1 MEEKAV
7 TKIHL
12 DLTEE
17 IERKE
22 IENKNSQNKLED
34 IKSKIQLQDQQYKEG
49 SDRKNMLTERKNTEI
64 EIGIQLEA
72 QIAKQPC
79 SNEDI
84 KNQLERIEN
93 LNKHILEAESDIRI
107 NTTELN
113 SFRFQEKELIDSLP
127 YLKIEDQKRVTKEI
141 FGEYITW
148 PFDESLKFF
157 HLSDRTMI
165 LHKLEEKEQI
175 LMNKKISLEEEVK
188 RLEEMR
194 KELKKEEKDVLE
206 KYTLALKQRDEC
218 VRVNKDL
225 NNKIEKTISMKPED
239 LERQRK
245 EFEDVRSN
253 LETLRAKYKA
263 AEDESIEKEKWMKE
277 QREQIEVNRE
287 KMMDNIGKT
296 LHNLSETLRYTD
308 ESLQNIESRL
318 LNMAQNIKESN
329 QKFEAAVN
337 KNLQEFQCQDEQLLD
352 KEKAIIAK
360 YNDLNAQ
367 LGKYLQKIRGFKKN

>member
-1 MEEKAV
+1 
-7 TKIHL
+7 
-12 DLTEE
+12 
-17 IERKE
+17 
-22 IENKNSQNKLED
+22 
-34 IKSKIQLQDQQYKEG
+34 
-49 SDRKNMLTERKNTEI
+49 
-64 EIGIQLEA
+64 
-72 QIAKQPC
+72 
-79 SNEDI
+79 
-84 KNQLERIEN
+84 
-93 LNKHILEAESDIRI
+93 
-107 NTTELN
+107 
-113 SFRFQEKELIDSLP
+113 
-127 YLKIEDQKRVTKEI
+127 
-141 FGEYITW
+141 
-148 PFDESLKFF
+148 
-157 HLSDRTMI
+157 MI

-194 KELKKEEKDVLE
+194 MELKKEEKDVLE

-225 NNKIEKTISMKPED
+225 TNKIEKTISMKPED

-277 QREQIEVNRE
+277 QREQIEVNME

>member
-1 MEEKAV
+1 MKQNLSSQGGEYRSIQKQVSLTKSIHNKTFQSYGSKEDLIFARENTEVYRQIIDKALFVLKYDRIKSSAELIDTPSTIGVMEFFKFLLSKWDPSLPTQTFSAEDIIDLYKLMDYPFPMNKNFFSPVGNPSCHPFVVQQIAYLCYGYLQSYQNSEFDPFSDKRVFQIEESDVLDEDALYDKISDFLLIRHGSKCDEKNNPEVMKDLELIQQEIIRVKQKLEQNLLFEKERITKEIMEEKAL

-127 YLKIEDQKRVTKEI
+127 YLKIR
-141 FGEYITW
+141 
-148 PFDESLKFF
+148 S
-157 HLSDRTMI
+157 
-165 LHKLEEKEQI
+165 EK
-175 LMNKKISLEEEVK
+175 S
-188 RLEEMR
+188 
-194 KELKKEEKDVLE
+194 
-206 KYTLALKQRDEC
+206 
-218 VRVNKDL
+218 
-225 NNKIEKTISMKPED
+225 
-239 LERQRK
+239 
-245 EFEDVRSN
+245 
-253 LETLRAKYKA
+253 
-263 AEDESIEKEKWMKE
+263 
-277 QREQIEVNRE
+277 
-287 KMMDNIGKT
+287 
-296 LHNLSETLRYTD
+296 H
-308 ESLQNIESRL
+308 
-318 LNMAQNIKESN
+318 
-329 QKFEAAVN
+329 
-337 KNLQEFQCQDEQLLD
+337 
-352 KEKAIIAK
+352 
-360 YNDLNAQ
+360 
-367 LGKYLQKIRGFKKN
+367 